1 MKRTHTLMATAAL
14 ATLTVPPLAA
24 AADYDVIALP
34 GGRNVVVPAFRTYM
48 ATGYAPSEK
57 NMAFLKGLKDKAP
70 APRLVA
76 FDTAKNNKAMLLC
89 RASFP
94 VYGPN
99 KTPFASLM
107 EAAANLEL
115 VASGLVEP
123 DAPRIQASLD
133 EFDFSSFGG
142 GKWSIN
148 ATFTVQGKP
157 PFTVKSVHSF
167 PVSAG
172 AVNGC
177 GDVMNALPAG
187 IEAFL
192 MKLYSDPAFLDAMQA
207 AAAN

>member
-1 MKRTHTLMATAAL
+1 MKLTQTLMAAAVL
-14 ATLTVPPLAA
+14 ATLAVPQLATA
-24 AADYDVIALP
+24 SDYEVIALP

-48 ATGYAPSEK
+48 ATGYAPSDK
-57 NMAFLKGLKDKAP
+57 NMEFLKGLKGKAP
-70 APRLVA
+70 APRLIA
-76 FDTAKNNKAMLLC
+76 FDTAKNNKNMLLC

-123 DAPRIQASLD
+123 DAPRIQATLD

-148 ATFTVQGKP
+148 ATFSVEGKP
-157 PFTVKSVHSF
+157 PFTIKSVHTY
-167 PVSAG
+167 PVSGG

-192 MKLYSDPAFLDAMQA
+192 QKLYADPAFLDAMQA
-207 AAAN
+207 AAN